1 MKIISVQWMKVV
13 DHDMK
18 LIFHLMIGHFY
29 WVEDASVK
37 GKIAE
42 AKQKAQEVLK
52 PGQVPGG
59 SKEDN
64 EGEWYSCIY

>member
-1 MKIISVQWMKVV
+1 
-13 DHDMK
+13 
-18 LIFHLMIGHFY
+18 MIGHFY

-42 AKQKAQEVLK
+42 AKKKAQEVLK

-64 EGEWYSCIY
+64 EGE